1 LPFLED
7 ACCVCPQ
14 TLKGVVHAEEK
25 EEGNDGA
32 QDGREEGRSQ
42 DVKEESREEEAAQ
55 SETEITGQPTPYER
69 RIARLR

>member
-25 EEGNDGA
+25 EEDNDGA

-42 DVKEESREEEAAQ
+42 SIEEESRQEETAQ
-55 SETEITGQPTPYER
+55 SETEITGRSKPSER
-69 RIARLR
+69 RAAGSR